1 MIHKFTQWFICTGQ
15 QSSVRW
21 RENKLITGHF
31 PRAGNGGGFA
41 AWFVVCLQSACKQNF
56 NAFQALHGYH
66 RVKLNIKYF
75 YESELSPVHKHNWT
89 STGVCKLFVY
99 YHTQLPLQTTPWYAL
114 CWKNVRFWNA
124 GTWSKCSYGPFISCW
139 KTASLF

>member
-21 RENKLITGHF
+21 KENKLITGHF

-75 YESELSPVHKHNWT
+75 YESELSPFTNITELLQGYANYLSITIHN
-89 STGVCKLFVY
+89 SHSK
-99 YHTQLPLQTTPWYAL
+99 QLPDML
-114 CWKNVRFWNA
+114 FA
-124 GTWSKCSYGPFISCW
+124 GKM
-139 KTASLF
+139 